1 MLAIQSLLSHL
12 KTLFLFSAFSFDIF
26 PSSHHVTCFYY
37 CPTFSPIASH
47 NFRRP
52 SPSCPDVFY
61 AKLLIDL
68 FFFLS
73 LFFFGGT
80 CFDTHSLT
88 HPLSSPH
95 DNRIPNDVSLPF
107 ISMIKY
113 AYDIMHR
120 SGSAVKAET
129 YKKMCIRFS
138 FATSVRGAIVCANYK
153 LNEMRTGVLYI
164 FFVVSSAVER
174 AGFDNAHILCRHKRS
189 ISKFHLVIKPSINHI
204 ESSLK
209 S

>member
-1 MLAIQSLLSHL
+1 MLRGECPKYPENNFVFRPCSIVNSPSYLNNKLVLAIQSLLSHL

-68 FFFLS
+68 FFFS
-73 LFFFGGT
+73 RFFFFGGT

-120 SGSAVKAET
+120 SGSAVKAGT
-129 YKKMCIRFS
+129 YTKNVHTFL
-138 FATSVRGAIVCANYK
+138 VC
-153 LNEMRTGVLYI
+153 
-164 FFVVSSAVER
+164 
-174 AGFDNAHILCRHKRS
+174 HKRS
-189 ISKFHLVIKPSINHI
+189 GGHRFVPTTN
-204 ESSLK
+204 
-209 S
+209 